1 MATKGAFSGD
11 KRCVLD
17 GPASLF
23 TATKSAGLCVSKLD
37 TIDRAADLR
46 PFCTVRSSR
55 RILDAGTA
63 LDPPA
68 DLPGQTAPRA
78 RSCPAPSVN
87 GQRAGRDPRPQLP
100 GSPRACWRPGSLRC
114 RLAANAAP
122 GRTIRSQTG
131 NTNTRPLQKSLL
143 RPPGRLKRGL

>member
-1 MATKGAFSGD
+1 MATKGAFNGD

-37 TIDRAADLR
+37 TIGRAADLR
-46 PFCTVRSSR
+46 PCCTVRSSR
-55 RILDAGTA
+55 RIPDVGTA

-87 GQRAGRDPRPQLP
+87 GQRAGRDTRPQLP
-100 GSPRACWRPGSLRC
+100 GSPGCSGGHRSAPNATDNRQIRRINAFNL
-114 RLAANAAP
+114 LNANKFN
-122 GRTIRSQTG
+122 I
-131 NTNTRPLQKSLL
+131 
-143 RPPGRLKRGL
+143 